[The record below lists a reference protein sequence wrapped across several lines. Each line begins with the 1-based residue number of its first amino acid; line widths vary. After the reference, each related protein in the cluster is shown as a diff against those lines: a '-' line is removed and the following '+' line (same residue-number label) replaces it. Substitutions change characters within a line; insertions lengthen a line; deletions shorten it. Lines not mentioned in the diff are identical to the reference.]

1 MGTITIRFELTHQFL
16 DRAGQRDGFILL
28 AAFLVS
34 FLFIRTSARL
44 MRSPKV
50 PWWPGSVTTGG
61 GLHIHHLVWG
71 IVLVLMSG
79 FLRFSLDPKSP
90 WGEILAAMFGIGM
103 GFTLDEFA
111 LWVRLEDVYWS
122 SEGRSS
128 LDAVVVATVIGAL
141 VLLGIAPFDDSDASP
156 GLSLLL
162 VIGIDVLL
170 CVIAI
175 LKGRWL
181 LALLGLF
188 LPTFSFFAAIRLAA
202 PTSPWARRWYRPEGR
217 KIQRSTERFAKARA
231 RHQRFLDVVGGRPS
245 VADPAPAVESA
256 AVAVDSAAVAVDS
269 AAVAVDSAAVAV
281 DSAPQVRPMPIDDR
295 LDAVAPL
302 GAGGPF
308 P

>member
-1 MGTITIRFELTHQFL
+1 MGTITIRFELTHGFL
-16 DRAGQRDGFILL
+16 DRAGQRDGFVLL
-28 AAFLVS
+28 AAFLLS

-111 LWVRLEDVYWS
+111 LWVRLEDVYWT

-188 LPTFSFFAAIRLAA
+188 IPTFSFFAAIRLAA
-202 PTSPWARRWYRPEGR
+202 PTSSWARRWYRPEGR
-217 KIQRSTERFAKARA
+217 KLARSTERFARARA
-231 RHQRFLDVVGGRPS
+231 RHQRFLDLVGGRPS

-269 AAVAVDSAAVAV
+269 ARVAVDSAAVAV
-281 DSAPQVRPMPIDDR
+281 DSAALGPA
-295 LDAVAPL
+295 DAD
-302 GAGGPF
+302 
-308 P
+308 

>member
-1 MGTITIRFELTHQFL
+1 MAAITIRFEVTHHFL
-16 DRAGQRDGFILL
+16 DRQAQRDGFVLL
-28 AAFLVS
+28 AAFLLS

-71 IVLVLMSG
+71 IVLVLLSG

-90 WGEILAAMFGIGM
+90 WGEILAAAFGIGM

-141 VLLGIAPFDDSDASP
+141 VLLGIAPFDESDASP

-162 VIGIDVLL
+162 LIGFDVLL

-175 LKGRWL
+175 LKGRGL
-181 LALLGLF
+181 LALLGAFIPL
-188 LPTFSFFAAIRLAA
+188 FSFFAAIRLAA
-202 PTSPWARRWYRPEGR
+202 PTSAWARRWYRPGSR
-217 KIQRSTERFAKARA
+217 KLERSVSRFAKARV
-231 RHQRFLDVVGGRPS
+231 RHQRFLDVIGGRPS
-245 VADPAPAVESA
+245 VVDPAPAVESA
-256 AVAVDSAAVAVDS
+256 AVAVDSAASSPGDG
-269 AAVAVDSAAVAV
+269 D
-281 DSAPQVRPMPIDDR
+281 
-295 LDAVAPL
+295 
-302 GAGGPF
+302 
-308 P
+308 